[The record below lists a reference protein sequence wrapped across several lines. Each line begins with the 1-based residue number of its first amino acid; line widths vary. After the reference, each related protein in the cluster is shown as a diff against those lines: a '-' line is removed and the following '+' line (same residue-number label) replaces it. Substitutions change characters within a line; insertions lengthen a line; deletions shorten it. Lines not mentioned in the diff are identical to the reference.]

1 MSAEIIHGDCLE
13 VMKGM
18 ADNSVDSIVTDPPYG
33 ISFMSKKWD
42 HDVPS
47 EAIWREA
54 LRVLKPGGHLLSFF
68 GSRTYHRGVVRIEDA
83 GFEIRDQ
90 IMWVYGCL
98 STDTEVLV
106 DGKWVPYH
114 KATIGRHALCYN
126 AEHDT
131 FDWQPIEGAFLYPYS
146 DYAYRIRSEDTDQ
159 LVSRNH
165 RVIVEQGGARQ
176 FVLAEE
182 AARQPEIHVPV
193 LESLHGLPAFIPL
206 PDERTGASE
215 PDLFSSVH
223 VSQAKSATGQEAA
236 DRAEADSSDLPRLWQ
251 GSDEARFMAA
261 EGEGANL
268 LPSVQRHAQGSG
280 LGRTRTQGSSSLD
293 SRIKGV
299 IPHEDDRSKQPGL
312 EGRRD
317 DAPQQ
322 RQLQRGEIHA
332 LPGSAQADGPDG
344 RIRNAAQVGDC
355 GTPGALPAPIRSG
368 SSHQPRLSGQSTGEP
383 DAVQQQ
389 LGAQTVRG
397 DRATRPTLATISPEW
412 YEGEVWCLKV
422 PTGAFVVRRNGKI
435 FVTGN
440 SGFPKSLDVSKTLD
454 KAAGAEREVTGVR
467 DTLTGSNK
475 DANTFMASPRLMDV
489 TAPATDAAK
498 QWEGWGT
505 ALKPSHE
512 PVVLARKP
520 LIGTVAQNVQAH
532 GTGALNI
539 DGCRI
544 KAYDKAAF
552 PAGVISQTEAV
563 FGGGKGRYDGR
574 ERTPDSNLHGRWPAN
589 LIHDGSDE
597 VLAAFPTANSARAS
611 GNPNNPKRGKNHT
624 ATSFGQGNDQV
635 THDYRDSGS
644 AARFFYTAKASRKD
658 RGEGNTHATVKP
670 TDLMRYLVRLITP
683 PGGTVLDPFC
693 GSGSTGKAAVLEGFT
708 FIGIELDAEYVQIA
722 RARIANTQ
730 PALLETA

>member
-1 MSAEIIHGDCLE
+1 MHGDCLE
-13 VMKGM
+13 VMRGM

-114 KATIGRHALCYN
+114 KATVGRHALCYN

-131 FDWQPIEGAFLYPYS
+131 FDWKPIEGAFLYPYS

-165 RVIVEQGGARQ
+165 RVIVEHGGARQ

-182 AARQPEIHVPV
+182 AARQPEIRVPV
-193 LESLHGLPAFIPL
+193 LESLYGLPAFIPL
-206 PDERTGASE
+206 PDEGTGTSE
-215 PDLFSSVH
+215 SDLFSGVH

-261 EGEGANL
+261 EGKGANL
-268 LPSVQRHAQGSG
+268 LPSVQWHAEGSG
-280 LGRTRTQGSSSLD
+280 LGRTRAQGPSSLD
-293 SRIKGV
+293 SRIGGV
-299 IPHEDDRSKQPGL
+299 LAHKNDWSEQPRL

-322 RQLQRGEIHA
+322 RQLQRGEVHA
-332 LPGSAQADGPDG
+332 LPGSVQVNVSDG
-344 RIRNAAQVGDC
+344 RLRNAAQTGDR
-355 GTPGALPAPIRSG
+355 GTLGALPAPIRSG
-368 SSHQPRLSGQSTGEP
+368 PSHQPRLSGQPSGEP

-440 SGFPKSLDVSKTLD
+440 SGFPKSLDVSKKID
-454 KAAGAEREVTGVR
+454 AAAGAEREVIGTYPVSRDLTRNGRTGDEAISPVPVTAT
-467 DTLTGSNK
+467 TLNI
-475 DANTFMASPRLMDV
+475 

-498 QWEGWGT
+498 QWEGFGT
-505 ALKPSHE
+505 ALKPAHE
-512 PVVLARKP
+512 PLVLARKP

-539 DGCRI
+539 DGCRVGDGGDRASGGESGSSAI
-544 KAYDKAAF
+544 WAAEQ
-552 PAGVISQTEAV
+552 AA
-563 FGGGKGRYDGR
+563 
-574 ERTPDSNLHGRWPAN
+574 ERPRTVRPSGARWPAN
-589 LIHDGSDE
+589 FIHDGSDE
-597 VLAAFPTANSARAS
+597 VLALFPEAKGAVSNGRKGVQGVAFGKYGGMEQTQ
-611 GNPNNPKRGKNHT
+611 GRG
-624 ATSFGQGNDQV
+624 
-635 THDYRDSGS
+635 DSGS
-644 AARFFYTAKASRKD
+644 AARFFYCSKASRKD
-658 RGEGNTHATVKP
+658 RSEGNTHATVKP

-683 PGGTVLDPFC
+683 PGGTVLDPFA
-693 GSGSTGKAAVLEGFT
+693 GSGSTLKAAILEGFNC
-708 FIGIELDAEYVQIA
+708 IGIELDAEYVQIA
-722 RARIANTQ
+722 RDRIANTQ